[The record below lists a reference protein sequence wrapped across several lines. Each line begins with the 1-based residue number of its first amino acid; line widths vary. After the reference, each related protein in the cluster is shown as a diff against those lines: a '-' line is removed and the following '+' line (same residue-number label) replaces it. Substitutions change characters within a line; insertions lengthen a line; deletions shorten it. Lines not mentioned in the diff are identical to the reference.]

1 MLTKRL
7 AEFVI
12 NTQAVPTPAM
22 SAAADALIDTVG
34 VALAG
39 TLEES
44 SEIVQ
49 RWIQE
54 TAAKPVVTLWGTH
67 LRSSAA
73 DAAFANGIASHAL
86 DFDDSL
92 PTLRGHPSTTLAPAV
107 FAAAEASGA
116 TGKATLEAFS
126 IGVEIAGIL
135 GKAVGAGHYVR
146 GWHTTSTI
154 GVFSATAA
162 AARLFGLTVK
172 QLQNAWGIAASETS
186 GLVCN
191 FGTMTKPFHA
201 GHAARS
207 AVVAAT
213 LARAGFTANPDVF
226 DGKESFF
233 HTYAGDDAQKLEDLV
248 KDLGK
253 QWQILE
259 PGIYVK
265 RWPCCYC
272 NHRALGGL
280 QLMVAEH
287 GLQLDDIQTV
297 QVGFLPGS
305 DNALVSEDPQTGLSG
320 KFSIEYCVAA
330 LLIDGKVTLDSF
342 TDAMVQR
349 SEIRKV
355 MKKVHRVRI
364 EAKGLFSGVVG
375 YTDLTVV
382 TSKGEF
388 KKRVDNVPG
397 SPEWPMTKT
406 DRADKFFDSAGRV
419 LGLKGATQLF
429 EALNECATFNELRE
443 IIKLTVPDTVNPKQP
458 TEKRVS
464 V

>member
-7 AEFVI
+7 AQFVI
-12 NTQAVPTPAM
+12 ETKTVPVSAM
-22 SAAADALIDTVG
+22 TAAADALIDTVG

-39 TLEES
+39 SLEEA

-49 RWIQE
+49 RWVQE
-54 TAAKPVVTLWGTH
+54 TGAKSAVPLWGTH
-67 LRSSAA
+67 LSSSAA

-107 FAAAEASGA
+107 FAAAESADASG
-116 TGKATLEAFS
+116 KAALEAFA

-162 AARLFGLTVK
+162 AARLLGLTVE

-186 GLVCN
+186 GLVRN

-207 AVVAAT
+207 AVIAAT
-213 LARAGFTANPDVF
+213 LARAGFTANPDIF
-226 DGKESFF
+226 EGKESFF
-233 HTYAGDDAQKLEDLV
+233 YTYAGDDAQNLGDLV
-248 KDLGK
+248 QNLGK

-280 QLMVAEH
+280 QEMVAEH
-287 GLQLDDIQTV
+287 GLRVDDIQSV

-330 LLIDGKVTLDSF
+330 LFLDGKVTLDSF

-349 SEIRKV
+349 PKVRDV

-364 EAKGLFSGVVG
+364 EAAGLFSGVVG
-375 YTDLTVV
+375 YTDLTVT
-382 TSKGEF
+382 TSKRQF
-388 KKRVDNVPG
+388 QKRVDRVPG
-397 SPEWPMTKT
+397 SPEWPMTKA
-406 DRADKFFDSAGRV
+406 DRSEKFLDSAGRV
-419 LGLKGATQLF
+419 LGINGAKKLF
-429 EALNECATFNELRE
+429 EALSNCASAKEIRE
-443 IIKLTVPDTVNPKQP
+443 VTRLMIPDSSTTGTPSTRVPA
-458 TEKRVS
+458 
-464 V
+464 

>member
-7 AEFVI
+7 AQFVI
-12 NTQAVPTPAM
+12 DTKAVPTLAM
-22 SAAADALIDTVG
+22 SAAVDALIDTVG

-39 TLEES
+39 SLEEC

-54 TAAKPVVTLWGTH
+54 TGAKPVIPVWGTH
-67 LRSSAA
+67 LLSSAA

-92 PTLRGHPSTTLAPAV
+92 PTLRGHPSTTLAPTV
-107 FAAAEASGA
+107 FAAAEAAGASG
-116 TGKATLEAFS
+116 KETLEAFA

-162 AARLFGLTVK
+162 AARLLGLTVE

-186 GLVCN
+186 GLVRN

-213 LARAGFTANPDVF
+213 LARAGFTANPDIF
-226 DGKESFF
+226 EGKESFF
-233 HTYAGDDAQKLEDLV
+233 YTYAGDDAQKLEELV
-248 KDLGK
+248 QGLGK

-280 QLMVAEH
+280 QKMMAEH
-287 GLQLDDIQTV
+287 GLQVDDIQSV

-330 LLIDGKVTLDSF
+330 LLVDGKVTLDSF

-349 SEIRKV
+349 PKVREV

-375 YTDLTVV
+375 YTDLTVT
-382 TSKGEF
+382 TSKGQLE
-388 KKRVDNVPG
+388 KRIDRVPG
-397 SPEWPMTKT
+397 SPEWPMTKA
-406 DRADKFFDSAGRV
+406 DRSEKFLDSAGRV
-419 LGLKGATQLF
+419 LGINGAKKLF
-429 EALNECATFNELRE
+429 DALNNCAKFEKFQE
-443 IIKLTVPDTVNPKQP
+443 ITKLTVPDSSHAERSS
-458 TEKRVS
+458 EKKIS